1 MRLRGI
7 REVTGITPEALAE
20 TTGVTV
26 QDVMHFESGETEI
39 PVSYLY
45 EVAKA
50 CSVDLTAL
58 LTGDEA
64 HLQAYSLVRS
74 GNGLSVD
81 RRKAYK
87 YQALA
92 YRFHKPAMRDQ
103 AYGARVRAVNEAAR
117 EACAKVPGC
126 TYMEASDTFVDAAG
140 KYVQAKDINGKKVS
154 LRAKDGVHMTMN
166 GYDLLCRQ
174 VIDRLAKAG
183 ELPAQAK

>member
-1 MRLRGI
+1 MNKEIGPVREIAMRLRGI
-7 REVTGITPEALAE
+7 REVTGFTPEALAD
-20 TTGVTV
+20 TTGVTA
-26 QDVMHFESGETEI
+26 QDVLRYEAGNTEI

-92 YRFHKPAMRDQ
+92 YRFHKPAMEPFIVTVPPKAEDELEFNRHLGEEFIYMLKGRLEVRVGDDVLTLEPHDSLYFSSRTPH
-103 AYGARVRAVNEAAR
+103 AMRGLDGAEA
-117 EACAKVPGC
+117 EFL
-126 TYMEASDTFVDAAG
+126 D
-140 KYVQAKDINGKKVS
+140 
-154 LRAKDGVHMTMN
+154 
-166 GYDLLCRQ
+166 
-174 VIDRLAKAG
+174 VII
-183 ELPAQAK
+183 